1 MTRIFSVILSL
12 QLLIAPV
19 SYAGPTNSTQTTTE
33 AGTSD
38 KKNETASPQNTIGK
52 GISDAEQSQ
61 TNSKYDSD
69 SQHKN
74 GFAFYSKQVLA
85 ISTSIIGGSII
96 EQCRLGVKIPSI
108 ITFMAGSL
116 VYIGSEIAGAK
127 AQNDDH
133 NQRIENIK
141 QIEEQLKS
149 QGGEVQKE
157 MLNQRLK
164 EEIATRDY
172 FIKKRN
178 WMIAVTA
185 MYYAAMALA
194 ISEETSG
201 IAAGKGAGT
210 GTCAMLAAAYASP
223 CGPKYPKCFRLHFN
237 ACKAV
242 MPIGWATTLPNFANP
257 ASAAIAQSTCGGA
270 AIYAPGC
277 AAYTTAYL
285 GIAYAGCVPAPGL
298 KAMLF
303 AKAIKMGYSAALTRS
318 SGSNAASYVVVLAGL
333 LQFFVP
339 SLQKL
344 VVASY
349 NYPIPRSVTFGISA
363 ALATAVTT
371 GYISRISVAEEN
383 IAKLKKL
390 LEHFKSQTDDD
401 TVIGADI
408 AKTPEEIQK
417 NGTQFQ
423 GTELKGQTVN
433 HGSAASS
440 VKGQEIKQLANGQP
454 ILKKSRTCISGS
466 GDSVDISEKACATP
480 LKISRPTF
488 NFSDNNGGK
497 LLKDAG
503 NITVDMAQA
512 VTEGNMER
520 ADALAGTLG
529 GMAAQIKDTALNYQK
544 EKNEIL
550 KKVGMKSEA
559 DGELL
564 DYQKQL
570 NDQVAAI
577 QMDLVKAAQQHKLNI
592 TAADLNLKDGKA
604 GVSETDKSKN
614 GTDIQTVANTNI
626 ETIKNGMSPKEE
638 SAPGPGS
645 LSEDGL
651 LAGYKEDSSGL
662 PAGIT
667 EQGMDSLFAEQNSGN
682 VTDDNPNGLSEDAL
696 RAARANGYAQLE
708 DRLKRYGIRDEGI
721 SSLSDESIFKQ
732 ISTRYFMNYSKFSI
746 RRQRPANP

>member
-19 SYAGPTNSTQTTTE
+19 SYAGPEHGTQTSTE
-33 AGTSD
+33 AGASE
-38 KKNETASPQNTIGK
+38 KTATPQDSIGK
-52 GISDAEQSQ
+52 GISEAENSQSNPQ
-61 TNSKYDSD
+61 YESS
-69 SQHKN
+69 SQQKG

-85 ISTSIIGGSII
+85 ISTSIIGGTII
-96 EQCRLGVKIPSI
+96 QQCRLGIKIPSI

-116 VYIGSEIAGAK
+116 VYIGSEISGAK
-127 AQNDDH
+127 EQNDNH

-141 QIEEQLKS
+141 QVEEQLKS

-164 EEIATRDY
+164 EEIAIRDY

-178 WMIAVTA
+178 WMFAVTA
-185 MYYAAMALA
+185 MYFAAMGLA
-194 ISEETSG
+194 ITEETSG
-201 IAAGKGAGT
+201 IAAGLAAGT
-210 GTCAMLAAAYASP
+210 ATCSGLAAAYASP
-223 CGPKYPKCFRLHFN
+223 CGPGYAGCYAAHFA
-237 ACKAV
+237 ACQAAA
-242 MPIGWATTLPNFANP
+242 PIGWATTLPNFANP
-257 ASAAIAQSTCGGA
+257 AAPAVATAACGGA
-270 AIYAPGC
+270 TIYAPGC
-277 AAYTTAYL
+277 ISYSTAYHTL
-285 GIAYAGCVPAPGL
+285 AYAGCVPAPGL
-298 KAMLF
+298 GGLLM
-303 AKAIKMGYSAALTRS
+303 AKAVSFAYSAALTRS
-318 SGSNAASYVVVLAGL
+318 SGSPAASYVVMLAGL
-333 LQFFVP
+333 LQYFVP
-339 SLQKL
+339 SLQSL

-390 LEHFKSQTDDD
+390 LDHFKSQTDDD

-417 NGTQFQ
+417 NGTPFQ
-423 GTELKGQTVN
+423 GTELKGQTIN
-433 HGSAASS
+433 HVSAASS
-440 VKGQEIKQLANGQP
+440 VKGQEVKLLANGQP
-454 ILKKSRTCISGS
+454 ILKKTRTCISGS

-480 LKISRPTF
+480 LKVSRPTF

-497 LLKDAG
+497 LLKDAS
-503 NITVDMAQA
+503 NLTVDMAQA

-520 ADALAGTLG
+520 ADAIAGTLG
-529 GMAAQIKDTALNYQK
+529 GMASKIKESALNYQK

-577 QMDLVKAAQQHKLNI
+577 QMDLVKAAQKHKLNI

-604 GVSETDKSKN
+604 GISETDKSKN
-614 GTDIQTVANTNI
+614 GADIQTVANTNI
-626 ETIKNGMSPKEE
+626 ESIKNEMIPKEE
-638 SAPGPGS
+638 SVSGPGPI
-645 LSEDGL
+645 SEDGL
-651 LAGYKEDSSGL
+651 LAGFKEDSSGL

-667 EQGMDSLFAEQNSGN
+667 EEGMDSLFADQKNGK
-682 VTDDNPNGLSEDAL
+682 VTDDNPNGLSEEAL

-708 DRLKRYGIRDEGI
+708 DRLKRYGIRDQGI

-732 ISTRYFMNYSKFSI
+732 ISTRYFMNYSKFSL
-746 RRQRPANP
+746 RRQKSVNP